1 MATLTGAQG
10 IACGKYHAAVLTN
23 NEDWE
28 EKVIQAGKVSAD
40 LCSPVPYCPE
50 LHFPEF
56 SSAIADMK
64 NSVAVSNFFF
74 PSNILYLFL
83 KIPKRTDQT
92 LKCLALVCLWP
103 QIWDLNFR
111 VFGFTLTWQLQYI
124 LAKEPLDMES
134 LCCVH
139 CSELTLNAKC

>member
-64 NSVAVSNFFF
+64 NSVAVSNFFSF
-74 PSNILYLFL
+74 KTF
-83 KIPKRTDQT
+83 
-92 LKCLALVCLWP
+92 
-103 QIWDLNFR
+103 
-111 VFGFTLTWQLQYI
+111 YI
-124 LAKEPLDMES
+124 YS
-134 LCCVH
+134 
-139 CSELTLNAKC
+139 